1 MRPIAALAAALA
13 LITAACTSGDDDLAV
28 TTTTAAT
35 APPTTSTTE
44 PVQPK
49 PSGGTIR
56 TVYGPAGPQTVNPLF
71 SVLEADA
78 GGGLA
83 LGWYGVLDG
92 NVNVGVWRFDG
103 TTGELVPDLITE
115 APSFANG
122 GLTENENGTLTV
134 RYEIDPD
141 AVWSDGEPITGADFA
156 FTHDAIVSLSERF
169 RDGPDPELPTV
180 TSCNEDSPI
189 VFRPFLVDS
198 HERVV
203 PGSLSFGDK
212 TVEFTLD
219 GPDAYTERLFPYVL
233 PEHAVAGTDIAADWL
248 YRLWP
253 SAGPFVLESFDREDQ
268 LVTLSRNPNYWRTD
282 PDTGQSLPLVD
293 RVVLGRLPEFS
304 ERLPDSIEFDHD
316 GDAATAPI
324 TVDRLREYDAVN
336 RICQPDEAV
345 RRLGIEEGTQEAE
358 IIGAAWARA
367 FDQVQIELFSEGAIV
382 AVTQASL
389 LPGLREDGFDVR
401 AASQSI
407 WEHIAFNYGDARLRA
422 NPDSLVEHL
431 EFRHAIAHALDRDRI
446 AAEVAG
452 TPARRIDGIVEAFS
466 PALRAPEGAVRQY
479 DPFEARRLLD
489 DLCNRIGRDC
499 AADPPSVTFTYD
511 ARRETR
517 SQLAGLVGEMLGE
530 VGIDVDFT
538 VQNLFV
544 TAGTH
549 GRCEGWEMSTWA
561 WSSQTGLNTLA
572 GVYSVIDPRLPAMA
586 GPDDDTNVY
595 AWGTDAATGL
605 PDDPQ
610 TEDCDESTVWNQ
622 GPSSVRNEFTERF
635 GELLGQLERTIDREQ
650 QLLIIQELETILAE
664 RTVLIPLYLRPTG
677 YAVRSDIVGGVGF
690 EVASGLQPIFW
701 NLEQWY
707 LEQPQP
713 GT

>member
-1 MRPIAALAAALA
+1 MLLGFALAA
-13 LITAACTSGDDDLAV
+13 TACTSGDDDLAV
-28 TTTTAAT
+28 TTTT
-35 APPTTSTTE
+35 PTTAARTTIPTTE
-44 PVQPK
+44 PTEQK
-49 PSGGTIR
+49 PTGGAIR

-71 SVLEADA
+71 SVLQADA

-83 LGWYGVLDG
+83 LGWSLVLDG
-92 NVNVGVWRFDG
+92 NVTSGVWRFDG
-103 TTGELVPDLITE
+103 TTGELVPDLIRQ
-115 APSFANG
+115 APSVANG
-122 GLTENENGTLTV
+122 GLVENDEGTLTV
-134 RYEIDPD
+134 RYEIEPD
-141 AVWSDGEPITGADFA
+141 AVWSDGEPVTGADFA
-156 FTHDAIVSLSERF
+156 FTHDTILSLFDRF
-169 RDGPDPELPTV
+169 EDGPDPNLPTV
-180 TSCNEDSPI
+180 ASCNDDSPI
-189 VFRPFLVDS
+189 AFREFVVDS
-198 HERVV
+198 HERIV
-203 PGSLSFGDK
+203 PGSLSVGDK

-219 GPDAYTERLFPYVL
+219 GSDAYTERLFAYVL

-248 YRLWP
+248 DRLWP
-253 SAGPFVLESFDREDQ
+253 SAGPFVLESFDRLNQ
-268 LVTLSRNPNYWRTD
+268 LVTLSRNPSYWRND
-282 PDTGQSLPLVD
+282 PETGQAMPFVD
-293 RVVLGRLPEFS
+293 QVVVGRLPELS

-316 GDAATAPI
+316 GDPDTAPI
-324 TVDRLREYDAVN
+324 TVDRLREYDEVN
-336 RICQPDEAV
+336 RFCQPDEAV
-345 RRLGIEEGTQEAE
+345 RQLGIEEGTQEAE
-358 IIGAAWARA
+358 LIGAAWARA
-367 FDQVQIELFSEGAIV
+367 FDEVQAELFAEGAIV
-382 AVTQASL
+382 AVTQAAL
-389 LPGLREDGFDVR
+389 LPGLAESGFDVR
-401 AASQSI
+401 SASQSI

-422 NPDSLVEHL
+422 NPNSLVEHL
-431 EFRHAIAHALDRDRI
+431 EFRQAIAHALDRDRI

-452 TPARRIDGIVEAFS
+452 VPARRIDGIVEAFS

-479 DPFEARRLLD
+479 DPFEAQRLLD
-489 DLCNRIGRDC
+489 ALCDRIGRDC

-511 ARRETR
+511 ARRDTR
-517 SQLAGLVGEMLGE
+517 SRLAALVGEMLGE
-530 VGIDVDFT
+530 VGIDVEFT

-622 GPSSVRNEFTERF
+622 GPSSVRNEFTKRF
-635 GELLGQLERTIDREQ
+635 GTLLGELETTIDRDQ
-650 QLLIIQELETILAE
+650 QLLIVQELETILAE
-664 RTVLIPLYLRPTG
+664 RSVLIPLYLRPTG

-701 NLEQWY
+701 NLEEWY
-707 LEQPQP
+707 LLQPQP